1 FGAVTD
7 ATGRAALNFR
17 VTFFTAILN
26 LGLSALMIP
35 TYGLFGAAWA
45 TLCGYAI
52 SFAVMQFF
60 LNRLFGVR
68 WYRAFGHIGSF
79 YLLAWDKIQIHWRRM
94 RSPQVRL

>member
-1 FGAVTD
+1 MEGLRH

-45 TLCGYAI
+45 
-52 SFAVMQFF
+52 
-60 LNRLFGVR
+60 
-68 WYRAFGHIGSF
+68 
-79 YLLAWDKIQIHWRRM
+79 
-94 RSPQVRL
+94 